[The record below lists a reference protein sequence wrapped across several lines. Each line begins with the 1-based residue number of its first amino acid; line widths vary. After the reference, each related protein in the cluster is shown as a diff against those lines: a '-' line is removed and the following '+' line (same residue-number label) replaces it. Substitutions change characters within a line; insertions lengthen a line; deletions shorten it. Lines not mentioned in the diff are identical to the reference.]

1 MRQSIA
7 PCDFLDYEAENSVGA
22 LLRIEA
28 LAPLSMVAK
37 LPGKYYTTQP
47 RPTDHMLYAM
57 LENALGWHIGPI
69 ERAQMIKLL
78 EKRFGDKARSSG
90 VGYQSL
96 LQWHIRFG
104 PVITPPLQQFDDL
117 WTQHLKGKSFADGSR
132 NYDSS
137 AIRFMNAKRSGLVT
151 TSDAAKARKG
161 EGVLTDFKE
170 GEEISITVL
179 RPYFPQYYSSPTPRG
194 YVEATDP
201 YIVQLTTS
209 VQIAE
214 ALRTAIEDPAAP
226 LYLGSNDGWVDVTWH
241 ETDYLENSSSDST
254 HG

>member
-1 MRQSIA
+1 VTTDSLIQFPPEFSA
-7 PCDFLDYEAENSVGA
+7 SAVLEV
-22 LLRIEA
+22 EA

-37 LPGKYYTTQP
+37 MPGKYYATQP
-47 RPTDHMLYAM
+47 RTTDLMLYAM
-57 LENALGWHIGPI
+57 LENALGWHIGPL
-69 ERAQMIKLL
+69 ERTQMIKLL
-78 EKRFGDKARSSG
+78 EKRFGGKAQSSG

-137 AIRFMNAKRSGLVT
+137 AIRFMNAKRSGTVT

-161 EGVLTDFKE
+161 GDALTDFKE

-194 YVEATDP
+194 YVEATEP
-201 YIVQLTTS
+201 YIIQLTTS
-209 VQIAE
+209 LQVAD
-214 ALRTAIEDPAAP
+214 ALRAAIEDPAAP
-226 LYLGSNDGWVDVTWH
+226 LYLGSNDGWVDVAWH
-241 ETDYLENSSSDST
+241 DTDYLENSSSNSS